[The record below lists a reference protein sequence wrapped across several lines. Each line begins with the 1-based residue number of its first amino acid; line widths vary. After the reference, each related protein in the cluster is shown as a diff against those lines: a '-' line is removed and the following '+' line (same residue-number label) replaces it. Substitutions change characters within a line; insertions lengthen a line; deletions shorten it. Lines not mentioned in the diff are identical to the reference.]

1 MNTGVIFLDIDG
13 VLKDPYKEEWYQNSI
28 SLLNDYCS
36 KSNVKIVISSDW
48 RFHKNK
54 KFFNSILNNNVIGLN
69 KDLSSLYNDYVRYYE
84 CLDYAKRNKINNYV
98 FVDDKPSLFLNLD
111 RLIITQPNIGLTFK
125 EIFDIDKIFSNSPEF
140 KQISIFSDIEEIKY

>member
-48 RFHKNK
+48 RLHKNK
-54 KFFNSILNNNVIGLN
+54 KFFNNILNNNVIGLN
-69 KDLSSLYNDYVRYYE
+69 KDLSSYYNNYVRYYE

-98 FVDDKPSLFLNLD
+98 FLDDKPSLFLNTD
-111 RLIITQPNIGLTFK
+111 RLIITEPLIGITFK
-125 EIFDIDKIFSNSPEF
+125 EIFELDKILSSSPEF
-140 KQISIFSDIEEIKY
+140 KQMSIFSDIEEIKY